1 VAAMFAIAYGSF
13 RFFIE
18 FFRQPDQDIGYIA
31 LDWLTMGQL
40 LSAPMVIA
48 GLLLLYFAYKRREA
62 VAAW

>member
-1 VAAMFAIAYGSF
+1 MFAIAYGSF

-40 LSAPMVIA
+40 LSAPMVVG
-48 GLLLLYFAYKRREA
+48 GLLLMYLAYNRREA
-62 VAAW
+62 FSKW